1 MLADIVMPGMSGT
14 ELAKLLK
21 LLYPEIKILYMS
33 GNTDDAIVRH
43 RVLKI

>member
-14 ELAKLLK
+14 ELDKLLK

-33 GNTDDAIVRH
+33 GYADDAIVRH